1 MPQGVVPVQPYRP
14 GGLYSAL
21 NVTAAAV
28 VKASAGLIYRI
39 TINTAGSAGT
49 LTINDAATTGAAA
62 AGNVVYNAAF
72 GALTPAQQQ
81 GLSNLVYAMIND
93 QRMRYAVSDIAGTHV
108 PSGNGY
114 LPGMQAI
121 GMYGITMFTAVS
133 GFSIYGSWG
142 ATQSVMQTVSNL
154 STAPGKYAGTLDYAF
169 NTP

>member
-72 GALTPAQQQ
+72 GALTGGSVVTLEFPMLNGIVVSAIPT
-81 GLSNLVYAMIND
+81 G
-93 QRMRYAVSDIAGTHV
+93 AVIAIAY
-108 PSGNGY
+108 S
-114 LPGMQAI
+114 
-121 GMYGITMFTAVS
+121 
-133 GFSIYGSWG
+133 
-142 ATQSVMQTVSNL
+142 
-154 STAPGKYAGTLDYAF
+154 
-169 NTP
+169 